1 VIQAIVI
8 RTKYAMDAT
17 IRLTCREAEVLQLL
31 ARGCTY
37 IQVGDRLRMSVH
49 TVESHVKN
57 VYRKLNVHS
66 ARAAV
71 WRATE
76 LGLFGEVNGLQ
87 LTSQPVS

>member
-1 VIQAIVI
+1 
-8 RTKYAMDAT
+8 MDT
-17 IRLTCREAEVLQLL
+17 NTRLTGREMEVLQLL

-57 VYRKLNVHS
+57 VYRKLDVHS

-76 LGLFGEVNGLQ
+76 LRLLGNGAGMGLASQGQALPAYGLK
-87 LTSQPVS
+87 